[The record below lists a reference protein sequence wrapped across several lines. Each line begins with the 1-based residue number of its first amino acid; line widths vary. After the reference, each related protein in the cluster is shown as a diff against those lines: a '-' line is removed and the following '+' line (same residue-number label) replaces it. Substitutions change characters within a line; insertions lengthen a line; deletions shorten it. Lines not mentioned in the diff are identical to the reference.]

1 MKMSDVLAGGGG
13 GRTTRIFV
21 TVLLTATL
29 IYTITLNGLAG
40 PGVGPF
46 KQSTGNV
53 SDKFFTCITPAGFTF
68 SIWSIIYISLVL
80 IIIYAITLLFRKV
93 EDEPAWGAGGA
104 ISVPFM
110 LTLFVNLNLNVGW
123 LFAWD
128 ALNATGS
135 AIILLLIALTNV
147 TAICLSAYS
156 FARAASSLLTKSK
169 LDFWCG
175 ILSINGMGFYV
186 TWTILAALLN
196 LTIFFKYEIELDGN
210 GICLGVLIF
219 LLVVLI
225 AWFILENSLLR
236 MFSNPLVTHYAVVI
250 WAMAGMHSKQKNI
263 ASGEVVALIITNM
276 TAAAVML
283 VARIGFL
290 IYRNRINKLYCEPTI
305 EDTRVKPVKY

>member
-104 ISVPFM
+104 ISAFM

-123 LFAWD
+123 LSD
-128 ALNATGS
+128 KD
-135 AIILLLIALTNV
+135 
-147 TAICLSAYS
+147 C

-290 IYRNRINKLYCEPTI
+290 IYRNRINKLYCEPAI